1 MIKYFAV
8 HIPSVVKPTDDSIL
22 KKKGL
27 QKHLL
32 HKGLNQ
38 LAIIRDNI
46 YKNVFYIYYMLWIY
60 NCKYDT

>member
-46 YKNVFYIYYMLWIY
+46 YKNVFYIYYML
-60 NCKYDT
+60 